1 MTKHPSPAL
10 IISLI
15 ALFVALGGTTL
26 AAGGLISGSKLKNRS
41 VAAVKLKKHTL
52 TGNEINLGQLGT
64 VPSAALAN
72 RASHAS
78 SADNATHASSADSAT
93 HASSADS
100 ATHASSAD
108 SATHASSA
116 DSATS
121 FGGLTPSQ
129 YIHADTFS
137 GFQSAAK
144 FNGTLT
150 IATLSTP
157 SIAAGAYLLIARV
170 EPDQT
175 GVSPSLAMNCNL
187 TGPSGA
193 GLDSARAGVIQN
205 EGAEFPLVG
214 TDTSAT
220 AGAAVVSCNVSGS
233 HPFSL
238 FVQLSVIRLG
248 SETHTGALG

>member
-1 MTKHPSPAL
+1 M
-10 IISLI
+10 
-15 ALFVALGGTTL
+15 
-26 AAGGLISGSKLKNRS
+26 
-41 VAAVKLKKHTL
+41 LKKHTL
-52 TGNEINLGQLGT
+52 TENEINLGKLGT
-64 VPSAALAN
+64 VPSAAFAK

-78 SADNATHASSADSAT
+78 AADSAA
-93 HASSADS
+93 HAS
-100 ATHASSAD
+100 T
-108 SATHASSA
+108 A

-129 YIHADTFS
+129 YLHANTFT
-137 GFQSAAK
+137 GFQSTAT

-157 SIAAGAYLLIARV
+157 SIAPGAYLLIARV

-205 EGAEFPLVG
+205 EGAELPLVG
-214 TDTSAT
+214 TDTSTT
-220 AGAAVVSCNVSGS
+220 AGAAVVSCNMSGS

-238 FVQLSVIRLG
+238 FAQLSIVRLG
-248 SETHTGALG
+248 SETHTGTLS

>member
-1 MTKHPSPAL
+1 L
-10 IISLI
+10 
-15 ALFVALGGTTL
+15 
-26 AAGGLISGSKLKNRS
+26 
-41 VAAVKLKKHTL
+41 LKKHTL
-52 TGNEINLGQLGT
+52 TGNEINLGKLGA
-64 VPSAALAN
+64 VPSAAFAKG
-72 RASHAS
+72 ASHAS
-78 SADNATHASSADSAT
+78 T
-93 HASSADS
+93 
-100 ATHASSAD
+100 
-108 SATHASSA
+108 A

-129 YIHADTFS
+129 YLHANTFS
-137 GFQSAAK
+137 GFQSTAT

-157 SIAAGAYLLIARV
+157 SIAPGAYLLIARV

-214 TDTSAT
+214 TDTSTT

-233 HPFSL
+233 HPFSM
-238 FVQLSVIRLG
+238 FAQLSIVRLG
-248 SETHTGALG
+248 SETHPGTLS

>member
-1 MTKHPSPAL
+1 MVVATIAL
-10 IISLI
+10 II
-15 ALFVALGGTTL
+15 ALGGTAI
-26 AAGGLISGSKLKNRS
+26 AAGGLIPGSKLQNRS

-64 VPSAALAN
+64 VPSAAFAN
-72 RASHAS
+72 QASHAS
-78 SADNATHASSADSAT
+78 TADSAT
-93 HASSADS
+93 HASTANS
-100 ATHASSAD
+100 ATNASTAN
-108 SATHASSA
+108 SATNASTA
-116 DSATS
+116 NSATT

-129 YIHADTFS
+129 YLHADTYS
-137 GFQSAAK
+137 GFNPSAL

-157 SIAAGAYLLIARV
+157 SIAPGTYLLIARV

-205 EGAEFPLVG
+205 EGAEFPLMG
-214 TDTSAT
+214 TDTSSS

-233 HPFSL
+233 HPFSI
-238 FVQLSVIRLG
+238 FAQLSIIRLG
-248 SETHTGALG
+248 SETHTGTLG